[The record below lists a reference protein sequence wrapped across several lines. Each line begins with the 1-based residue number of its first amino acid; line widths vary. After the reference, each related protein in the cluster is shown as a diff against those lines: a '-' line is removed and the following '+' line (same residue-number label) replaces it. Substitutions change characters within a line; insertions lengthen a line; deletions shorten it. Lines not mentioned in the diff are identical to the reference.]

1 MAHTTHSWAGFLAS
15 VDMAGVVEVVVVVG
29 EQKDSDASK
38 MGEGS
43 RAGHN

>member
-1 MAHTTHSWAGFLAS
+1 MAHTTHSWAGFVAS
-15 VDMAGVVEVVVVVG
+15 VDMADVVEMVVVV
-29 EQKDSDASK
+29 EKDSDASK